1 LTDGTVAPF
10 ILFMNKKNFIL
21 IAVALAL
28 AGVYVVYFTDWFK
41 PKTIHISHTVRPGRS
56 GNRPGEAAA
65 PLLAFGLGGDYEL
78 TEIKVV
84 PLAALQANPLAQPIW
99 HLVSDSKS
107 VPIKFFIYGQGIQG
121 MKPEVPGVRPQ
132 PLQPNITYRLLVQA
146 GSLKGQHDF
155 QVVAKPAN
163 SP

>member
-1 LTDGTVAPF
+1 
-10 ILFMNKKNFIL
+10 MNKKNFIL
-21 IAVALAL
+21 IAIALL
-28 AGVYVVYFTDWFK
+28 LTGVYVVYFTDWFK

-84 PLAALQANPLAQPIW
+84 PLAALQANPLAQPVW
-99 HLVSDSKS
+99 HLVSDSNS
-107 VPIKFFIYGQGIQG
+107 VPTSHFTYGQGIRG

-132 PLQPNITYRLLVQA
+132 PLQPNVTYRLLVQA
-146 GSLKGQHDF
+146 GSLKGRHDF
-155 QVVAKPAN
+155 QTVAKPPAAQ
-163 SP
+163 

>member
-1 LTDGTVAPF
+1 MT
-10 ILFMNKKNFIL
+10 KKNSFLIVIL
-21 IAVALAL
+21 LVMAS
-28 AGVYVVYFTDWFK
+28 VYVACFTQWFR
-41 PKTIHISHTVRPGRS
+41 PKTIHISHTIRPGRFN
-56 GNRPGEAAA
+56 NRPGEAAA

-84 PLAALQANPLAQPIW
+84 PLAALQANPLAQPVW

-107 VPIKFFIYGQGIQG
+107 APVKFFIYGQGIRG

-132 PLQPNITYRLLVQA
+132 PLQPNVTYRLLVQA

-155 QVVAKPAN
+155 QTVAKPPAAQ
-163 SP
+163 

>member
-1 LTDGTVAPF
+1 
-10 ILFMNKKNFIL
+10 MNKKNFIL

-28 AGVYVVYFTDWFK
+28 AGVYVVCFTDWFK

-84 PLAALQANPLAQPIW
+84 PLAARQANPLAQPVW

-107 VPIKFFIYGQGIQG
+107 VPIKYFIYGQGIRG

-132 PLQPNITYRLLVQA
+132 PLQPNVAYRLFVTA
-146 GSLKGQHDF
+146 GKARGRHDFEIGGSLPG
-155 QVVAKPAN
+155 AK
-163 SP
+163 